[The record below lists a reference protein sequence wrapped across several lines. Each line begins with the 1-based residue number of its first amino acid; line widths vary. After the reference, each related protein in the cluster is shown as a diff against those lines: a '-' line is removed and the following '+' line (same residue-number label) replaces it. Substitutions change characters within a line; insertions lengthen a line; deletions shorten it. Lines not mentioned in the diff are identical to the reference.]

1 MVPVLLGWA
10 AGGDSHPPA
19 AMFVLVVISVVL
31 TVWWLGI
38 EVAYVYLYHTLGLSL
53 DVSLLFFTGSYDYF
67 LLVNGFA
74 LYFVL
79 DIVYNRLFGKQ
90 GGRSGGCSIH
100 LQMVATRQNSICDR
114 MTSAG
119 IAEL

>member
-1 MVPVLLGWA
+1 
-10 AGGDSHPPA
+10 
-19 AMFVLVVISVVL
+19 MFVLVVISVVL

-79 DIVYNRLFGKQ
+79 DIVYNRLFGKRCEKDQ
-90 GGRSGGCSIH
+90 VDGAFICIW
-100 LQMVATRQNSICDR
+100 LQRGKTV
-114 MTSAG
+114 SA
-119 IAEL
+119 IA

>member
-1 MVPVLLGWA
+1 
-10 AGGDSHPPA
+10 
-19 AMFVLVVISVVL
+19 MFVLVVISVVL

-38 EVAYVYLYHTLGLSL
+38 EIAYVYFYHTLGLSF
-53 DVSLLFFTGSYDYF
+53 DVSLLFLTGSYDYF
-67 LLVNGFA
+67 LLVNGLA

-79 DIVYNRLFGKQ
+79 DIVYNRLFWKRCGKDRVDGAFICRWLQ
-90 GGRSGGCSIH
+90 RGR
-100 LQMVATRQNSICDR
+100 ICDR

>member
-1 MVPVLLGWA
+1 
-10 AGGDSHPPA
+10 
-19 AMFVLVVISVVL
+19 MFVLVVISVVL

-67 LLVNGFA
+67 LLVNGLA

-79 DIVYNRLFGKQ
+79 DIVYNRLFGKRCEKDRVD
-90 GGRSGGCSIH
+90 GAFICRW
-100 LQMVATRQNSICDR
+100 LQRGKTV
-114 MTSAG
+114 SA
-119 IAEL
+119 IA